1 MSKYQEVVEDIIR
14 KIEKNEYTD
23 KLPTEDQLIEQ
34 YQVSRNTIRN
44 GIRTLRNKVPYSLF
58 REVVYLYVIQ
68 EMMILY
74 G

>member
-14 KIEKNEYTD
+14 KIENNEYTD

-44 GIRTLRNKVPYSLF
+44 ATRITMPIAQSHHRNT
-58 REVVYLYVIQ
+58 
-68 EMMILY
+68 
-74 G
+74 